1 MEWAMF
7 ISVIMHNNIIKASA
21 TLALLVLSFPALAY
35 NDVSTH
41 ARKMASIQANSKG
54 EDQEIESAEPQ
65 GEVKYKKGDCIIATN
80 PGDSWHGEYAWVI
93 SFGEIAGYPGENYLL
108 LFPSYRTRD
117 VVFGKSIDEN
127 TQLVHESLCVK
138 AYTDTLTND

>member
-7 ISVIMHNNIIKASA
+7 ISVIMHNNIIKALA
-21 TLALLVLSFPALAY
+21 TLALLVLCFPALAY

-41 ARKMASIQANSKG
+41 ARKMASIQANDK
-54 EDQEIESAEPQ
+54 EKDPEEPQ
-65 GEVKYKKGDCIIATN
+65 AEVKYKKGDCIIATN

-108 LFPSYRTRD
+108 LFPSYRSRD
-117 VVFGKSIDEN
+117 VVFGKNIDQS